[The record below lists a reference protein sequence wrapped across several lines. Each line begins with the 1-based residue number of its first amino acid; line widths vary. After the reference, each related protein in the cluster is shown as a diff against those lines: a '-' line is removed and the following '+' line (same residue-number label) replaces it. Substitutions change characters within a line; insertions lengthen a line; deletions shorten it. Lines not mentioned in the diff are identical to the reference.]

1 MERQLVKWQN
11 ARELS
16 YSNFEALGKT
26 MVANI
31 VFNEKRVSNDVFS
44 VFSEANSPEVFFNP
58 NFKLN
63 PAVYNNYLRILKR
76 IYAEA

>member
-1 MERQLVKWQN
+1 
-11 ARELS
+11 
-16 YSNFEALGKT
+16 

-76 IYAEA
+76 YMQKPNRFIRNLL